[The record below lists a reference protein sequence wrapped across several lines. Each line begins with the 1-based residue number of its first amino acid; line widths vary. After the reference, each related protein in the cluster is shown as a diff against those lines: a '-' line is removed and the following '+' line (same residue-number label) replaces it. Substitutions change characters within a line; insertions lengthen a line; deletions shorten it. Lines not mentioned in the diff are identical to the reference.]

1 MYSTCNCTLNFYIKR
16 TQTVHMYVHLL
27 ERCILLEAVL
37 IGGLIATAA
46 SCDIDDALCY
56 FQKLED
62 KLNSLQ
68 SQLNTLQNQCCNGTG
83 NGGDKPKRT
92 RDPSTIP
99 DTPIKTFTG
108 FNKPWNIFI
117 TDDNIAYLPEYGGR
131 KLRTLDTDGN
141 TLKVISLSGLPS
153 SVKVHGSEVYVT
165 DRLNSKIRRYTTDLV
180 AISSKDFYSP
190 NPVALAVDSDGTIY
204 VSEYYQKVN
213 VYKNDGTKTGEID
226 FNIPVSQKYLR
237 NIRFDSNQVLF
248 GSSYYESSIYSYTT
262 DGVLVNKFTLSGL
275 NYVTNTNGPF
285 VDDIGNIY
293 VADFFNGMIRIMDS
307 SGTVIKSFQ
316 SAAENASDVCM
327 GPDGIIWILDYYC
340 GNIYLY

>member
-1 MYSTCNCTLNFYIKR
+1 MYSTGVTIA
-16 TQTVHMYVHLL
+16 
-27 ERCILLEAVL
+27 IL
-37 IGGLIATAA
+37 IGGLIATAVSSDINDVA
-46 SCDIDDALCY
+46 SYL
-56 FQKLED
+56 QKLED
-62 KLNSLQ
+62 KLN
-68 SQLNTLQNQCCNGTG
+68 TLPSHLCIGTG
-83 NGGDKPKRT
+83 NGDKPKRT

-108 FNKPWNIFI
+108 FSNPWNIFI
-117 TDDNIAYLPEYGGR
+117 TDANIAYLPEYGSQ
-131 KLRTLDTDGN
+131 KLRTLDADGN
-141 TLKVISLSGLPS
+141 TLNVISFPGQPK
-153 SVKVHGSEVYVT
+153 SVNVHGNEVYVA
-165 DRLNSKIRRYTTDLV
+165 DSSSNKIRRYTTDLV

-226 FNIPVSQKYLR
+226 FNITVSQKYLR

-248 GSSYYESSIYSYTT
+248 GSSYYESSIYSYTKV
-262 DGVLVNKFTLSGL
+262 GVLVNKFTLSGSD
-275 NYVTNTNGPF
+275 YVTYTNGPF
-285 VDDIGNIY
+285 VDDNGNIY
-293 VADFFNGMIRIMDS
+293 VADFSNGMIRIMDS

-327 GPDGIIWILDYYC
+327 GPDGIIWILDYYR